1 MPRVVRASIPASH
14 GWHLPPL
21 HSTSESSLHRPRA
34 KLQPR
39 NIGLSMGDMGLM
51 PPSFGAVSGSAVVD
65 IELRL
70 RERLLQETAR
80 TGAAW
85 PPTSSRVQVLFD
97 ALREMAQIPSALAP
111 VLPVLIAELTNATMS
126 GNCMRD
132 SLAFLTADT
141 PRPYYFE
148 IVRQLR
154 DELAVQTQEKDK
166 AQEELSISQAI
177 QAEQVALADQLREKI
192 SEQEEAIEAM
202 KQREVE
208 LEALLAKAQKE
219 SALLG
224 EQNESLEKRL
234 ERAEEKIRET
244 IEASKETQVTLYVEQ
259 RRVVEQ
265 QQLYKELRT
274 AKVEAAAAAAKEL
287 RMCQRAL
294 LRAHQANLKG
304 SGMRAVLHG
313 LTELP
318 VGEQLS
324 HAMKWAEE
332 QQPTRYEDALMRGEA
347 AAIPSA
353 PPEPPSPAPVPAPTP
368 KLKRGSRSRGELA
381 EIPAQA

>member
-1 MPRVVRASIPASH
+1 M
-14 GWHLPPL
+14 
-21 HSTSESSLHRPRA
+21 
-34 KLQPR
+34 
-39 NIGLSMGDMGLM
+39 
-51 PPSFGAVSGSAVVD
+51 VD

-234 ERAEEKIRET
+234 ERA
-244 IEASKETQVTLYVEQ
+244 
-259 RRVVEQ
+259 
-265 QQLYKELRT
+265 
-274 AKVEAAAAAAKEL
+274 
-287 RMCQRAL
+287 
-294 LRAHQANLKG
+294 
-304 SGMRAVLHG
+304 
-313 LTELP
+313 
-318 VGEQLS
+318 
-324 HAMKWAEE
+324 
-332 QQPTRYEDALMRGEA
+332 
-347 AAIPSA
+347 
-353 PPEPPSPAPVPAPTP
+353 
-368 KLKRGSRSRGELA
+368 
-381 EIPAQA
+381 